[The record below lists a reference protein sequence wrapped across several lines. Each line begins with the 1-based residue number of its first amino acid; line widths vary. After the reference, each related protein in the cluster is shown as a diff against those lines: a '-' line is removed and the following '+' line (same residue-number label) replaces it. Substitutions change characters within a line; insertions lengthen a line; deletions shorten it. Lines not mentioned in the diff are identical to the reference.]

1 MEAVLE
7 CCCGL
12 DVHRDNVVACILKGT
27 NDQKPEKTIKTFSS
41 LPDGLKKLRT
51 WLEEENCRH
60 VAMESTG
67 VYWQPV
73 YNILEDAF
81 DGTMVAMVVN
91 ARHMRNVPG
100 KKTDMKDAEWIA
112 QLLRSGLL
120 DASFIPSKPVR
131 ELRELT
137 RYRKTMVE
145 EVSSQKNRVEKF
157 LQSTGFKLSTFCSD
171 VFGVSGKAILEHLA
185 LQGSIS
191 PSKVEAL
198 LKGRLRVKRDEVALA
213 TTGSLTE
220 LQQDFL
226 GMLLKHLY
234 QFESNIPEIDRKID
248 QVATKFQQQIEQ
260 LDGIPGIDIVAAQAV
275 LAEIG
280 TDMSKF
286 KTAANLCSWAGLS
299 PGNNESAGKKSP
311 FAPPTG
317 TPTPSE

>member
-7 CCCGL
+7 RCCGL

-27 NDQKPEKTIKTFSS
+27 NEQKPERIIKTFSS
-41 LPDGLKKLRT
+41 LPDGLQKLRT

-60 VAMESTG
+60 AAMESTG

-73 YNILEDAF
+73 YNVLEEAF
-81 DGTMVAMVVN
+81 DGTMIALVVN

-120 DASFIPSKPVR
+120 DASFIPSRPVR

-145 EVSSQKNRVEKF
+145 EIASQKNRVEKF
-157 LQSTGFKLSTFCSD
+157 LQSAGFKLSTFCSD

-185 LQGSIS
+185 KCGSIT
-191 PSKVEAL
+191 PSRVEML
-198 LKGRLRVKRDEVALA
+198 LKGRLIAKRDEIALA
-213 TTGSLTE
+213 TSGSLTE

-234 QFESNIPEIDRKID
+234 QLESNIPEIDQKIN
-248 QVATKFQQQIEQ
+248 QVASKFQQQLEQ
-260 LDGIPGIDIVAAQAV
+260 LDSIPGIDKVAAQAV

-286 KTAANLCSWAGLS
+286 KTAAHLCSWAGLS
-299 PGNNESAGKKSP
+299 PGNNESAGQKSP
-311 FAPPTG
+311 FAPPRE
-317 TPTPSE
+317 TPTSRE

>member
-12 DVHRDNVVACILKGT
+12 DVHRDSVVACMLKGP
-27 NDQKPEKTIKTFSS
+27 NNQRPEETLKTFSS
-41 LPDGLKKLRT
+41 LPDGLKKLRE

-60 VAMESTG
+60 AAMESTG

-73 YNILEDAF
+73 YNVLEDAF
-81 DGTMVAMVVN
+81 DGAMVLLVVN

-120 DASFIPSKPVR
+120 DGSFIPSKPVR

-145 EVSSQKNRVEKF
+145 EIAAQKNRIEKF
-157 LQSTGFKLSTFCSD
+157 LQSSGFKLSSFCSD

-185 LQGSIS
+185 EHGSIS
-191 PSKVEAL
+191 PSRVESL
-198 LKGRLRVKRDEVALA
+198 LKGRLRVKREEIALA
-213 TTGSLTE
+213 TRGSLTE

-226 GMLLKHLY
+226 GMLLRHLY
-234 QFESNIPEIDRKID
+234 QLEANIPEIDQKID
-248 QVATKFQQQIEQ
+248 QVATKFHQQLEQ
-260 LDGIPGIDIVAAQAV
+260 LDSIPGIDKVAAQAV

-280 TDMSKF
+280 TDMGQF
-286 KTAANLCSWAGLS
+286 KTAAHLCSWAGLS

-311 FAPPTG
+311 FAPPKG
-317 TPTPSE
+317 TPTSRE

>member
-1 MEAVLE
+1 MEVVLE

-12 DVHRDNVVACILKGT
+12 DVHRDNVVACILKGP
-27 NDQKPEKTIKTFSS
+27 NDQKPERIIKTFSA
-41 LPDGLKKLRT
+41 LPDGIKKLRF
-51 WLEEENCRH
+51 WLEEENCRFA
-60 VAMESTG
+60 AMESTG

-73 YNILEDAF
+73 YSALENAF
-81 DGTMVAMVVN
+81 DETMVIMVVN

-120 DASFIPSKPVR
+120 NASFIPSRSVR

-157 LQSTGFKLSTFCSD
+157 LQGVGFKLSTFCSD
-171 VFGVSGKAILEHLA
+171 VFGVSGRAIMEHIA
-185 LQGSIS
+185 KHGSIS
-191 PSKVEAL
+191 PSQVESMV
-198 LKGRLRVKRDEVALA
+198 KGRLRIKKEEIALA
-213 TTGSLTE
+213 TNGTLTE

-226 GMLLKHLY
+226 EILLKHLY
-234 QFESNIPEIDRKID
+234 QLESNIPEIEHKIN
-248 QVATKFQQQIEQ
+248 QVAEKYQQQLDQ
-260 LDGIPGIDIVAAQAV
+260 LDGIPGIDMVAAQAV

-286 KTAANLCSWAGLS
+286 KTAAHLCSWAGLS

-311 FAPPTG
+311 FAPTTE
-317 TPTPSE
+317 TPTSSV

>member
-12 DVHRDNVVACILKGT
+12 DVHRDNVVACILKGS

-41 LPDGLKKLRT
+41 LPDGLKKLRA
-51 WLEEENCRH
+51 WLEEDNCRH
-60 VAMESTG
+60 AAMESTG
-67 VYWQPV
+67 VYWVPV
-73 YNILEDAF
+73 YNVLEEAF
-81 DGTMVAMVVN
+81 DGTMIALVVN

-145 EVSSQKNRVEKF
+145 EVTAQKNRIEKF
-157 LQSTGFKLSTFCSD
+157 LQSSGFKLSTFCSD
-171 VFGVSGKAILEHLA
+171 VFGVSGRAILEHLSKY
-185 LQGSIS
+185 GSIS
-191 PSKVEAL
+191 SLQVEAL
-198 LKGRLRVKRDEVALA
+198 LKGRLKVKREEIALA
-213 TTGSLTE
+213 TTGSLTD

-234 QFESNIPEIDRKID
+234 QLESNIPEIDQKIN
-248 QVATKFQQQIEQ
+248 QVASKFHQQLEQ
-260 LDGIPGIDIVAAQAV
+260 LDSIPGIDMVAARAV

-286 KTAANLCSWAGLS
+286 KTAAHLCSWTGLS
-299 PGNNESAGKKSP
+299 PGSNESAGKKSLL
-311 FAPPTG
+311 APPRE
-317 TPTPSE
+317 TPTSRE